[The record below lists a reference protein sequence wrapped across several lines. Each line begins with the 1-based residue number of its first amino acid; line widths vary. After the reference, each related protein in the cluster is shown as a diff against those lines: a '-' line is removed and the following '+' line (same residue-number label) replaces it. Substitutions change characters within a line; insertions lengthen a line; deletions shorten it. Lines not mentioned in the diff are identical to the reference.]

1 MSVLFCVFIF
11 HLLSCEIKRNYKF
24 FVVVVFTYLPNG
36 SVVKNPPAKTQF
48 QSLDWEDSLEKEMAT
63 YSSILAWGIP
73 RTEAPGHLQP
83 MGGKRIGH
91 D

>member
-1 MSVLFCVFIF
+1 MSVLLCVFIF

-24 FVVVVFTYLPNG
+24 FVVVFTYLPNG

-83 MGGKRIGH
+83 MGDKRIGH